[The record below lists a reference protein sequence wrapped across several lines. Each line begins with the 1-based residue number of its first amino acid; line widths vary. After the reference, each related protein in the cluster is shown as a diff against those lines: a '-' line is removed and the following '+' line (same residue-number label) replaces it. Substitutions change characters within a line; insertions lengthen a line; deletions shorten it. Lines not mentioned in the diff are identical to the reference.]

1 VKAKTA
7 VVDPS
12 LVLEVKVFGSIM
24 EFLASRFT
32 IERDAECRDESNIYV
47 RSTDGVHHSCMR

>member
-1 VKAKTA
+1 
-7 VVDPS
+7 
-12 LVLEVKVFGSIM
+12 M

-47 RSTDGVHHSCMR
+47 RSTGGVHHSCMR